1 MPSICVKFTNFFL
14 WLNIPCGNVELHPQV
29 TGEGVAE
36 HLLEMR
42 TILEE
47 QKRRLEIKIRYLQD
61 ESHAS
66 DDPSHNAATS
76 NRGGDQS
83 LQEVSPASSNDVPA
97 EDLRPS
103 TQETPEAGSSGV
115 RDVRSNVAT
124 RTDEPQKNLALPVE
138 TTTATVA
145 TADVAATDSPQMVPV
160 SFEQSVAMESPH
172 ASTAQSR
179 ATVASATA
187 SASLRFLGPPPAVS
201 VGIDPAQLQAPLA
214 AAHVSGAPFH
224 VSAAFQHAMQSV
236 TPTLAQDGAQHQAVL
251 NGVWLGQTAA
261 AHGTMVPPGNSVG
274 NQCFLFRGNGW
285 RAPSS
290 TISSASATAGGVPVG
305 SSVEFAPPSA
315 DAGSMSAS
323 TLFHPSLP
331 LTPSSWPQAVSSSP
345 SVVSLPPPPPLPAGV
360 EAAVAGITT
369 ESGCTEGERQ
379 ANSGEIPEHGVL
391 EGESTEA
398 QAKTVTSMPAAAGET
413 VWQQYH
419 DGVTREPVVRTSIVN
434 GKRNGTHESIVTDCV
449 RGRRAFAFSEEEGEE
464 SGGAAR
470 CLPMLWR
477 PARGRA
483 GVVGGN
489 GEHVDNSVVRDGG
502 NIDGDS
508 NGTTELGCS
517 SGSAGGVNGDVK
529 GVEGMAPAGTP
540 ADDGHT
546 SSEASACIPAPSRCE
561 DSQVEERVEK
571 TVVSALKG
579 VEKAGCI
586 REVNFSTDSDKCASN
601 VSQEEDE
608 DSPMMRTVHAA
619 DVGSVMGGGEGF
631 NGGRVD
637 GDTDSCGDGGGVG
650 GRAEERRTVVR
661 VGGDHKLNIGTP
673 AMLSFR

>member
-1 MPSICVKFTNFFL
+1 M
-14 WLNIPCGNVELHPQV
+14 

-47 QKRRLEIKIRYLQD
+47 QKRRLEIKIRCLQD
-61 ESHAS
+61 ESHTS
-66 DDPSHNAATS
+66 DDPSQNATTS

-83 LQEVSPASSNDVPA
+83 MQELPPASSNDVPA

-115 RDVRSNVAT
+115 RDVCSNVAT
-124 RTDEPQKNLALPVE
+124 RTDEPQEMRASLVK
-138 TTTATVA
+138 TTT
-145 TADVAATDSPQMVPV
+145 ATDSPQMVPV

-172 ASTAQSR
+172 VSTVHGH
-179 ATVASATA
+179 ATVASAAA

-224 VSAAFQHAMQSV
+224 VSAAFQHALQSV
-236 TPTLAQDGAQHQAVL
+236 TPTLAQDGAQHQATL
-251 NGVWLGQTAA
+251 NGVWLSQTAA
-261 AHGTMVPPGNSVG
+261 AHGAMVPPGNSVG
-274 NQCFLFRGNGW
+274 PNQCALFRGNEW

-290 TISSASATAGGVPVG
+290 TVPAASATTGKVPVG

-315 DAGSMSAS
+315 EAGSMSPPPPLPDS
-323 TLFHPSLP
+323 TLFGPSLP
-331 LTPSSWPQAVSSSP
+331 LTPSSWSQAVSSAP

-360 EAAVAGITT
+360 EATVAGITT
-369 ESGCTEGERQ
+369 ESDCAGGERQ
-379 ANSGEIPEHGVL
+379 ANSGGNSGHGVL

-398 QAKTVTSMPAAAGET
+398 QGKTVNSTPATAGT
-413 VWQQYH
+413 TLWQQY

-434 GKRNGTHESIVTDCV
+434 GKRNGTHESVVTDYV
-449 RGRRAFAFSEEEGEE
+449 RGRRSFAFSEEEDEE

-483 GVVGGN
+483 GAMGKN
-489 GEHVDNSVVRDGG
+489 GEHFDNSVVHEGG
-502 NIDGDS
+502 NLGGDS
-508 NGTTELGCS
+508 NGTTGLGCS

-529 GVEGMAPAGTP
+529 GMEGMVPAGTP
-540 ADDGHT
+540 ADDGQT
-546 SSEASACIPAPSRCE
+546 SSEASACIAAPSTCE
-561 DSQVEERVEK
+561 DSQEKGRVEK
-571 TVVSALKG
+571 TVVSALTG
-579 VEKAGCI
+579 VEKTGRI
-586 REVNFSTDSDKCASN
+586 REVNFSTDSDKCASK
-601 VSQEEDE
+601 VCQGEDG
-608 DSPMMRTVHAA
+608 DSPTMRAVHAA
-619 DVGSVMGGGEGF
+619 DVGSIMSDGEGC
-631 NGGRVD
+631 NGGRVE
-637 GDTDSCGDGGGVG
+637 GDTGSCGDGGGVG

-661 VGGDHKLNIGTP
+661 VGGDLKLNIGTP